1 MRGLFTDLAAAPP
14 LENPGRTDLAARLN
28 PSQLAAATYEG
39 GPLLIVA
46 GAGSGKTRTLVH
58 RVAHLVDQGVPP
70 PAILLLTFTR
80 KAARE
85 MLDRAMALAGRR
97 AGQVSGGTFHGL
109 ASALLRPTAHIL
121 GYPDGFTIMD
131 QDDAEA
137 LLARIRGDLPEIK
150 KYKRFPQKGAIF
162 SLLSQAVNKDRPLA
176 EVVAENFSHFQEYT
190 PLLEKIGLEYRAQK
204 LKNALMDFDDLLTGL
219 EAVLREHEDI
229 RRRLAGRYDYILVDE
244 YQDTNPVQARLT
256 HLLGR
261 DHQRVTAVGD
271 EAQSIYAFRGAS
283 FRNIM
288 DFPQIFPGTRIMK
301 LEENYRSREPIVT
314 LANHLIAQARERYDK
329 TLVAMRGPGRAPEF
343 KPVRDLADEAGTVAA
358 RIEEL
363 LAEGLALRDIAVLF
377 RASAHSFDL
386 EVELVR
392 RGLPYTKYGGRKFL
406 EAAHIKDFLAFLRLA
421 ANPADGLALRRVLSM
436 MEGVGLK
443 GADEAAAWLDGRR
456 DRLLDLASAP
466 LSGRIQK
473 ALVPLASL
481 LARIAPEGLELA
493 GQARAVSEFYLPRL
507 RDLYPDDWP
516 DRQGDLRELMRM
528 AEERG
533 DLRLFLDDLTLDPP
547 NQKRVA
553 PEERNETLTLSTI
566 HSAKGLEWKAVF
578 LLSAVEG
585 RFPPT
590 YAART
595 EAELEEE
602 RRLMYVAVTRAEDML
617 HIMLPLGTIDRWSG
631 AAAAPSRFLAGLP
644 PGAVPSGLKEGP
656 PAARSGLGR
665 ALPSPS
671 APPPRPAAIQRDFL
685 TDLETGQR
693 VSHPVYGAG
702 RVTEILGPRAVIDFD
717 LFGKKNV
724 IIQYARLVKT

>member
-1 MRGLFTDLAAAPP
+1 MTGLFTDRSLAPSALRAAP
-14 LENPGRTDLAARLN
+14 GRPDLSASLN
-28 PSQLAAATYEG
+28 SSQLAAATYEG

-58 RVAHLVDQGVPP
+58 RVAYLVDQGVPP

-80 KAARE
+80 KAAQE
-85 MLDRAMALAGRR
+85 MLERAMALAGRR
-97 AGQVSGGTFHGL
+97 AGQVSGGTFHAL
-109 ASALLRPTAHIL
+109 ANNLLRPTAHLL
-121 GYPDGFTIMD
+121 GYPEGFTILD
-131 QDDAEA
+131 QDDAET
-137 LLARIRGDLPEIK
+137 LLARLRGDLPEIK
-150 KYKRFPQKGAIF
+150 KYKRFPQKGTI
-162 SLLSQAVNKDRPLA
+162 LNILSQAVNKDRPLA
-176 EVVAENFSHFQEYT
+176 EVVAENFAHFQEYI
-190 PLLEKIGLEYRAQK
+190 PLLEKISREYRAQK
-204 LKNALMDFDDLLTGL
+204 LKTALMDFDDLLSGL
-219 EAVLREHEDI
+219 ETVLREHEDV

-288 DFPQIFPGTRIMK
+288 DFPKLFPGANILK

-329 TLVAMRGPGRAPEF
+329 NLKAVRGAGRAPELI
-343 KPVRDLADEAGTVAA
+343 PALDLADEAAQVAA

-363 LAEGLALRDIAVLF
+363 LAEGLALPDIAVLF

-392 RGLPYTKYGGRKFL
+392 RGLPYIKYGGRKFL

-421 ANPADGLALRRVLSM
+421 ANPADSLALRRVLTLM
-436 MEGVGLK
+436 DGVGLK
-443 GADEAAAWLDGRR
+443 GADQATAWLDGRR
-456 DRLLDLASAP
+456 EKLLDLASAP
-466 LSGRIQK
+466 LSGRTLK
-473 ALVPLASL
+473 ALAPLAEL
-481 LARIAPEGLELA
+481 LARIAPEGRDLA
-493 GQARAVSEFYLPRL
+493 ECARAVAEFYLPRL
-507 RDLYPDDWP
+507 PDLYPDDWP
-516 DRQGDLRELMRM
+516 DRQGDLRELLRM

-533 DLRLFLDDLTLDPP
+533 DLRTFLDELTLDPP
-547 NQKRVA
+547 NQKRAA
-553 PEERNETLTLSTI
+553 PKEEKETLTLSTI

-585 RFPPT
+585 RFPPA

-595 EAELEEE
+595 EAEMEEE
-602 RRLMYVAVTRAEDML
+602 RHLMYVAVTRAEDL
-617 HIMLPLGTIDRWSG
+617 LYIMLPLGIIDSWTG
-631 AAAAPSRFLAGLP
+631 AAAAPSRFLADLP
-644 PGAVPSGLKEGP
+644 PSSGLTGLKGRRPGP
-656 PAARSGLGR
+656 PPPAWPGR
-665 ALPSPS
+665 TPPPPS
-671 APPPRPAAIQRDFL
+671 ARGDYL
-685 TDLETGQR
+685 TDLSAGQR

-702 RVTEILGPRAVIDFD
+702 RVAEIQNSRAVIDFD

-724 IIQYARLVKT
+724 IIQYAKLVKI

>member
-1 MRGLFTDLAAAPP
+1 MNSLFKDSATAPPDLAA
-14 LENPGRTDLAARLN
+14 LLN

-58 RVAHLVDQGVPP
+58 RVAYLVEQGVPP

-85 MLDRAMALAGRR
+85 MLDRAMDLAGRR
-97 AGQVSGGTFHGL
+97 AGLVSGGTFHAL
-109 ASALLRPTAHIL
+109 ANALLRPTAHLL
-121 GYPDGFTIMD
+121 GYPDGFSIMD

-137 LLARIRGDLPEIK
+137 LLARIRGDLPGIK
-150 KYKRFPQKGAIF
+150 KYKRFPQKGA
-162 SLLSQAVNKDRPLA
+162 LLNLISQAVNKDRPLA
-176 EVVAENFSHFQEYT
+176 EVVAENFAHFQEYT
-190 PLLEKIGLEYRAQK
+190 PLLEKIALEYREQK
-204 LKNALMDFDDLLTGL
+204 LKNALMDFDDLLAGL
-219 EAVLREHEDI
+219 ETVLREHEDI

-256 HLLGR
+256 HFLGR

-288 DFPQIFPGTRIMK
+288 DFPKTFPGAKIMK

-314 LANHLIAQARERYDK
+314 LANHLIARARERYDK
-329 TLVAMRGPGRAPEF
+329 TLVAMRGPGLAPEL
-343 KPVRDLADEAGTVAA
+343 KPVRDLADEAGFVAA

-363 LAEGLALRDIAVLF
+363 LAEGLVLRDIAVLF

-421 ANPADGLALRRVLSM
+421 ANPADGLALRRVLTL

-466 LSGRIQK
+466 LSGRIKK
-473 ALVPLASL
+473 ALAPLAEL
-481 LARIAPEGLELA
+481 LTRIAPEGLDLA
-493 GQARAVSEFYLPRL
+493 GQTQAVAEFYLPRL

-528 AEERG
+528 SGERD
-533 DLRLFLDDLTLDPP
+533 DLRLFLDELTLDPP
-547 NQKRVA
+547 NQTRVA
-553 PEERNETLTLSTI
+553 PEEKKETLTLSTI

-585 RFPPT
+585 RFPPV

-602 RRLMYVAVTRAEDML
+602 RRLMYVAVTRAEDL
-617 HIMLPLGTIDRWSG
+617 LYIMLPLGTVDRWSG
-631 AAAAPSRFLAGLP
+631 AAGAPSRFLADLP
-644 PGAVPSGLKEGP
+644 AGAGLKTGLNDGSRPSVAKPWPGREGTP
-656 PAARSGLGR
+656 PPVTL
-665 ALPSPS
+665 
-671 APPPRPAAIQRDFL
+671 PRPAAPRRDFL
-685 TDLETGQR
+685 TDLTTGQR

-702 RVTEILGPRAVIDFD
+702 RVAEILGPRAVIDFD

-724 IIQYARLVKT
+724 IIQYAKLVKT

>member
-1 MRGLFTDLAAAPP
+1 MTFQFKDQAAEPP
-14 LENPGRTDLAARLN
+14 GLAARLN
-28 PSQLAAATYEG
+28 ASQLAAATYEG

-58 RVAHLVDQGVPP
+58 RVAYLVGQGVPP

-85 MLDRAMALAGRR
+85 MLDRAMALAGHR
-97 AGQVSGGTFHGL
+97 AGQVSGGTFHSL
-109 ASALLRPTAHIL
+109 ANTLLRPTAHLL

-137 LLARIRGDLPEIK
+137 LLARIRGDLPEVK
-150 KYKRFPQKGAIF
+150 KYKRFPQKGALF

-176 EVVAENFSHFQEYT
+176 EVVAENFAHFQEYT
-190 PLLEKIGLEYRAQK
+190 PLLEKIAKEYREQK

-219 EAVLREHEDI
+219 ETVLTEHEDI
-229 RRRLAGRYDYILVDE
+229 RGRLAGRYDYILVDE

-288 DFPQIFPGTRIMK
+288 DFPKIFPGARVMK

-314 LANHLIAQARERYDK
+314 LANHLIARARERYDK
-329 TLVAMRGPGRAPEF
+329 TLVAMRGAGQAPEL

-363 LAEGLALRDIAVLF
+363 MAEGLAFRDIAVLF
-377 RASAHSFDL
+377 RASSHSFDL

-406 EAAHIKDFLAFLRLA
+406 EAAHIKDFLAFLRLS
-421 ANPADGLALRRVLSM
+421 ANPADGLSLRRVLLL
-436 MEGVGLK
+436 MEGVGFK
-443 GADEAAAWLDGRR
+443 GADETAAWLGGRR
-456 DRLLDLASAP
+456 ERLLTLASAP
-466 LSGRIQK
+466 LGGRIQK
-473 ALVPLASL
+473 ALAPLAEL
-481 LARIAPEGLELA
+481 LARLAPEGQDLA
-493 GQARAVSEFYLPRL
+493 VQTQAVAEFYLPRL

-516 DRQGDLRELMRM
+516 DRQSDLRELLRM
-528 AEERG
+528 AGERD
-533 DLRLFLDDLTLDPP
+533 DLRLFLDELTLDPP
-547 NQKRVA
+547 NQKRAA
-553 PEERNETLTLSTI
+553 PEEKSETLTLSTI

-585 RFPPT
+585 RFPPA

-602 RRLMYVAVTRAEDML
+602 RRLMYVAVTRAEDL
-617 HIMLPLGTIDRWSG
+617 LYIMLPLGLIDRWSG
-631 AAAAPSRFLAGLP
+631 ALAAPSRFLADLP
-644 PGAVPSGLKEGP
+644 PESGLAGLSENRRP
-656 PAARSGLGR
+656 PPARPWPDQANQPAARK
-665 ALPSPS
+665 
-671 APPPRPAAIQRDFL
+671 DFL
-685 TDLETGQR
+685 ADLEAGQR

-702 RVTEILGPRAVIDFD
+702 RVAEILGPRAVIDFD

-724 IIQYARLVKT
+724 IIQYAKLVKT

>member
-1 MRGLFTDLAAAPP
+1 MNTLFEGLAAGPP
-14 LENPGRTDLAARLN
+14 DQEPGGQARPGLAARLN

-85 MLDRAMALAGRR
+85 MLDRAMALAGHR
-97 AGQVSGGTFHGL
+97 AGQVSGGTFHSL
-109 ASALLRPTAHIL
+109 ANALLRPTAHLL
-121 GYPDGFTIMD
+121 GYPDGFSIMD

-137 LLARIRGDLPEIK
+137 LLARIRGEMPEIK
-150 KYKRFPQKGAIF
+150 KYKRFPQKGALF

-176 EVVAENFSHFQEYT
+176 EVVAESFAHFQEYT
-190 PLLEKIGLEYRAQK
+190 PLLEKIGREYRAQK

-219 EAVLREHEDI
+219 ETVLREHEDI
-229 RRRLAGRYDYILVDE
+229 RRRLAGRYEYILVDE

-288 DFPQIFPGTRIMK
+288 DFPKIFPGTRIMK

-314 LANHLIAQARERYDK
+314 LANHLIAKARERYDK
-329 TLVAMRGPGRAPEF
+329 TLVAMRGAGQAPEL
-343 KPVRDLADEAGTVAA
+343 KPVQDLAEEAGAVAA

-421 ANPADGLALRRVLSM
+421 ANPADGLALRRVLTL

-443 GADEAAAWLDGRR
+443 GADETAAWLGGRR
-456 DRLLDLASAP
+456 DGLLTLASAP
-466 LSGRIQK
+466 LGGRLQK
-473 ALVPLASL
+473 ALAPLAGL
-481 LARIAPEGLELA
+481 LARIAQEGQDLA
-493 GQARAVSEFYLPRL
+493 AQTQAVAEFYLPRL

-516 DRQGDLRELMRM
+516 DRQSDLRELMRM
-528 AEERG
+528 AGERD
-533 DLRLFLDDLTLDPP
+533 DLRLFLDELTLDPP
-547 NQKRVA
+547 NHKRVA
-553 PEERNETLTLSTI
+553 AEEKRETLTLSTI

-585 RFPPT
+585 RFPPA

-602 RRLMYVAVTRAEDML
+602 RRLMYVAVTRAEDL
-617 HIMLPLGTIDRWSG
+617 LYIMLPLGLIDRWSG
-631 AAAAPSRFLAGLP
+631 ALAAPSRFLADLP
-644 PGAVPSGLKEGP
+644 PGSGLLGLKENRRPPTAQAWPDRPAPTRP
-656 PAARSGLGR
+656 PAARK
-665 ALPSPS
+665 
-671 APPPRPAAIQRDFL
+671 DFL
-685 TDLETGQR
+685 TDLEAGQR

-702 RVTEILGPRAVIDFD
+702 RAVEILGPRAVIDFD
-717 LFGKKNV
+717 LFGIKNV
-724 IIQYARLVKT
+724 IIQYARLVKI